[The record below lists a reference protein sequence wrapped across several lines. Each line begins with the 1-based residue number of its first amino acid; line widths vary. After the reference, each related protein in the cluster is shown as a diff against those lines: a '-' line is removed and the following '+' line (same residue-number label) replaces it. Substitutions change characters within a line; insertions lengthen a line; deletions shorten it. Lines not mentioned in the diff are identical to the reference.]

1 MSEIRK
7 HYFLEKYCIIAGE
20 RSKRP
25 TDFIKEREPEPKP
38 ETCSFCPGN
47 EDLTPAATAVYRYE
61 DKEPVILKDE
71 DNKRVKNWEVR
82 CFPNLYP
89 ALPGHEIIAETP
101 DHEKHPSDFTDDEIM
116 LLMQVYSDRTKHYL
130 KKDGIKYVSLFRN
143 YGRDAGA
150 SLSHPHTQLMP
161 MPFVPPLITQE
172 LTAIEE
178 ADRCPYCN
186 IVERESGGER
196 VIIEND
202 HWIVF
207 APYCSR
213 LPFEMWMLPKKHASS
228 ITAPDCLTSLGTT
241 LRDALLKLKTLLDDP
256 SYNYMFFQMD
266 NSSYHLNIRIEPKLS
281 IAAGFEKNTDVFI
294 NTMPPEDAAGS
305 LREVDAPLK
314 V

>member
-25 TDFIKEREPEPKP
+25 TDFVKEREPEPKP

-61 DKEPVILKDE
+61 GKKLVIRKDE
-71 DNKRVKNWEVR
+71 ENKRVKDWEVR

-101 DHEKHPSDFTDDEIM
+101 DHEKHPSDFTDDEIT
-116 LLMQVYSDRTKHYL
+116 LLMQVYSDRTTHHL
-130 KKDGIKYVSLFRN
+130 KNNDTQYVSLFRN

-161 MPFVPPLITQE
+161 LPFVPPLIMQE
-172 LTAIEE
+172 LTVIKET
-178 ADRCPYCN
+178 DRCPYCN
-186 IVERESGGER
+186 IVEQESGGER

-202 HWIVF
+202 RWIVF

-228 ITAPDCLTSLGTT
+228 ITALEDLASLGTT
-241 LRDALLKLKTLLDDP
+241 LRDTLLKLKTFLNNP
-256 SYNYMFFQMD
+256 TYNYMFFQMD
-266 NSSYHLNIRIEPKLS
+266 SSSYHLNIRIEPKLS
-281 IAAGFEKNTDVFI
+281 IAAGFEKNTDVYI
-294 NTMPPEDAAGS
+294 NTMPPEDAARS
-305 LREVDAPLK
+305 LREIDAPLK
-314 V
+314 I

>member
-1 MSEIRK
+1 MLHHR
-7 HYFLEKYCIIAGE
+7 
-20 RSKRP
+20 RRTSKK
-25 TDFIKEREPEPKP
+25 TDGFHKREGTGTK
-38 ETCSFCPGN
+38 TRNMLFCPGT
-47 EDLTPAATAVYRYE
+47 EDLTPAATAVYSYE
-61 DKEPVILKDE
+61 GNKLVIRKDE
-71 DNKRVKNWEVR
+71 DNKRVKDWEVR

-101 DHEKHPSDFTDDEIM
+101 DHEKHPSDFTDDEIT
-116 LLMQVYSDRTKHYL
+116 LLMQVYSDRTTHHL
-130 KKDGIKYVSLFRN
+130 KNNDTEYVSLFRN

-161 MPFVPPLITQE
+161 ISFVPPLIMQE

-178 ADRCPYCN
+178 ADRCPYCD
-186 IVERESGGER
+186 IVEQESGGER

-213 LPFEMWMLPKKHASS
+213 SPFEMWIIPKKHASS

-241 LRDALLKLKTLLDDP
+241 LRDTLLKLKTLLNNP
-256 SYNYMFFQMD
+256 TYNYIFFRMD

-281 IAAGFEKNTDVFI
+281 IAAGFEKNTNVYI
-294 NTMPPEDAAGS
+294 NTMPPEDAARS
-305 LREVDAPLK
+305 LREIDFPLK
-314 V
+314 I

>member
-7 HYFLEKYCIIAGE
+7 HHFLEKYCIIAGE

-25 TDFIKEREPEPKP
+25 TDFVKSKGAEPRP
-38 ETCSFCPGN
+38 EICSFCPGN

-61 DKEPVILKDE
+61 GKKPIVQRNKD
-71 DNKRVKNWEVR
+71 DNRVKNWDVR

-101 DHEKHPSDFTDDEIM
+101 YHEKHPSDFTDDEIT
-116 LLMQVYSDRTKHYL
+116 LLMQVYADRTKHHL
-130 KKDGIKYVSLFRN
+130 EKDGIKYISLFRN
-143 YGRDAGA
+143 HGRDVGA

-161 MPFVPPLITQE
+161 MPFVPPMIIQE
-172 LTAIEE
+172 LVAIEE
-178 ADRCPYCN
+178 ADQCPYGD
-186 IVERESGGER
+186 IVEQESGGEQI
-196 VIIEND
+196 IIEND

-213 LPFEMWMLPKKHASS
+213 LPFEMWVLPKKHVSN
-228 ITAPDCLTSLGTT
+228 ITALGDLASLGKT
-241 LRDALLKLKTLLDDP
+241 LRDALSRLKNLFHDP
-256 SYNYMFFQMD
+256 SYNYMFFQID

-281 IAAGFEKNTDVFI
+281 IAAGFEKNADVYI
-294 NTMPPEDAAGS
+294 NVMPPEDAARS
-305 LREVDAPLK
+305 LRGIDTPLK

>member
-25 TDFIKEREPEPKP
+25 TDFVKERKPEPKP

-47 EDLTPAATAVYRYE
+47 EDLTPAATAVYGYE
-61 DKEPVILKDE
+61 DKQLVIRKDE
-71 DNKRVKNWEVR
+71 DNKRVKDWEVR

-101 DHEKHPSDFTDDEIM
+101 DHEKHPSDFTDDEIT

-161 MPFVPPLITQE
+161 MPFVPPMIMQE
-172 LTAIEE
+172 LTVIGE
-178 ADRCPYCN
+178 ADRCPYCD
-186 IVERESGGER
+186 IVEQESGGER

-202 HWIVF
+202 YWIVF

-213 LPFEMWMLPKKHASS
+213 LPFEMWMLPKKHVSS
-228 ITAPDCLTSLGTT
+228 ITALDDLTSLGTT
-241 LRDALLKLKTLLDDP
+241 LRDTLLKLKTFLHNP
-256 SYNYMFFQMD
+256 TYNYMFFQMD

-294 NTMPPEDAAGS
+294 NTMPPEDAARS
-305 LREVDAPLK
+305 LREIDAPLK
-314 V
+314 I